1 MSGTEAKFHGIFN
14 SIMKKNNYS
23 GITSDSNVFH
33 GKACIKGTRIPVY
46 VVLQMLA
53 GGQTK
58 KQILKEYPELKEE
71 DINSAIEY
79 GAHLATQEIELGF

>member
-1 MSGTEAKFHGIFN
+1 MLSKIYDIFSN
-14 SIMKKNNYS
+14 IMKKNNYS

-46 VVLQMLA
+46 IVLQMLA

-58 KQILKEYPELKEE
+58 KQILKEYPQLKE
-71 DINSAIEY
+71 DSINSAIEY
-79 GAHLATQEIELGF
+79 GAHLATQEIELEF

>member
-1 MSGTEAKFHGIFN
+1 MLSTVYDIFSN
-14 SIMKKNNYS
+14 AMKKNNYS

-46 VVLQMLA
+46 LVLQMLA
-53 GGQTK
+53 SGSSK
-58 KQILKEYPELKEE
+58 KQILKEYPQLKED

-79 GAHLATQEIELGF
+79 GAHLATQEIEFEF